1 MPPPIA
7 GGRRA
12 ARRVTSE
19 FHRLAQDA
27 ARVAHGGGARGRGA
41 SSWRSRRGRCGRRPR
56 SAPRS
61 TPRRAAAVLRRRGVL
76 GAAANARPP
85 TPRRTRSSVGAA
97 ANARR
102 GRRGQTVAQ
111 PPALLEVGAVN
122 TQLLEARGLAVRA
135 IDVRSSMQRIERVDF
150 FDLRPQGSYL
160 RGNQPVSYVTTRP
173 RGQRRVD
180 GLESPHHRTGAATEA
195 RRVDGVGRLNSDF
208 HTGSYDVV
216 VCALVL
222 NCLPDAAA
230 GGRMVAGLVAHLRPG
245 GLCFLVVPRSCLER
259 SAATTPARFDAAPAT
274 RGPRGARAAL
284 PRRRGLE
291 VDLSTLPPAGPTRR
305 RRRRPSRRRGRAPE
319 EGEQAQFDVVAGVA
333 VLPPRVPPNA
343 SIAAVDHDEIRSR
356 HCIGAGRRRSERSRP
371 PARASPAAHRARSV
385 VRAANARR
393 PSRGRRCPS
402 RRDDGHVL
410 TREKGR
416 LWEVAGQLRRA
427 ASTCTLFAA
436 CAEAVLLS

>member
-1 MPPPIA
+1 MGKKRKDAPLVPPPIA
-7 GGRRA
+7 SRRV

-27 ARVAHGGGARGRGA
+27 ARAPTAAARAAAERVLEA
-41 SSWRSRRGRCGRRPR
+41 RRGRYQEA
-56 SAPRS
+56 SALS
-61 TPRRAAAVLRRRGVL
+61 TALHSTSRWVLRVLRRRGVL

-85 TPRRTRSSVGAA
+85 DAA
-97 ANARR
+97 ANARPPDAAANAR
-102 GRRGQTVAQ
+102 PPDAAANAR

-180 GLESPHHRTGAATEA
+180 GVESPHHRTGAATEA

-230 GGRMVAGLVAHLRPG
+230 RGRMVAGLVAHLRPG

-259 SAATTPARFDAAPAT
+259 SAATTPARRRTASKRAGVVELERRATPRLLHLCLAAGGADAAPAPAPEH
-274 RGPRGARAAL
+274 RLR
-284 PRRRGLE
+284 PRRKKANE
-291 VDLSTLPPAGPTRR
+291 
-305 RRRRPSRRRGRAPE
+305 
-319 EGEQAQFDVVAGVA
+319 FDVV
-333 VLPPRVPPNA
+333 LPA
-343 SIAAVDHDEIRSR
+343 SSA
-356 HCIGAGRRRSERSRP
+356 
-371 PARASPAAHRARSV
+371 
-385 VRAANARR
+385 
-393 PSRGRRCPS
+393 
-402 RRDDGHVL
+402 
-410 TREKGR
+410 
-416 LWEVAGQLRRA
+416 
-427 ASTCTLFAA
+427 
-436 CAEAVLLS
+436 

>member
-1 MPPPIA
+1 M
-7 GGRRA
+7 
-12 ARRVTSE
+12 TSE

-27 ARVAHGGGARGRGA
+27 ARAPTAAARAAAERVLEA
-41 SSWRSRRGRCGRRPR
+41 RRGRYQEA
-56 SAPRS
+56 SALS
-61 TPRRAAAVLRRRGVL
+61 TALHSTSRWVLRVLRRRGVL

-85 TPRRTRSSVGAA
+85 DAA
-97 ANARR
+97 ANARPPDAAANAR
-102 GRRGQTVAQ
+102 PPDAAANAR

-180 GLESPHHRTGAATEA
+180 GVESPHHRTGAATEA

-230 GGRMVAGLVAHLRPG
+230 RGRMVAGLVAHLRPG

-259 SAATTPARFDAAPAT
+259 SAATTPARFDAVLRRA
-274 RGPRGARAAL
+274 GPRGARAARDAAAPAPL
-284 PRRRGLE
+284 PRRRRGRRG
-291 VDLSTLPPAGPTRR
+291 AGAGARAGCGRGGRRRTSLMWSCRR
-305 RRRRPSRRRGRAPE
+305 RRHRSSVLGMCAPVRGSA
-319 EGEQAQFDVVAGVA
+319 
-333 VLPPRVPPNA
+333 
-343 SIAAVDHDEIRSR
+343 
-356 HCIGAGRRRSERSRP
+356 
-371 PARASPAAHRARSV
+371 
-385 VRAANARR
+385 
-393 PSRGRRCPS
+393 
-402 RRDDGHVL
+402 
-410 TREKGR
+410 T
-416 LWEVAGQLRRA
+416 
-427 ASTCTLFAA
+427 
-436 CAEAVLLS
+436 